1 MKQNGLS
8 LSPSL
13 QALSG
18 KVALQVLH
26 GAGEG
31 IVVIDE
37 HNRIVFFNAMAEK
50 LWAYTQAD
58 VIGKNVSMLLP
69 ASLRD
74 GHDAFVERN
83 RSTGVNT
90 IIGTS
95 RPITLENRAGEP
107 VAAELSLSVIEISP
121 DGRKYYQATIR
132 GLTEESHRNTL
143 AGLQNTVFRAL
154 LSDMSVVSIA
164 GFMCRELETYL
175 PDMTATLL
183 VVDDRRQV
191 HILSGV
197 GLPGRYATALEGIT
211 LSAHDD
217 ATLARD
223 SAQATDVVWA

>member
-121 DGRKYYQATIR
+121 MGGNTIR
-132 GLTEESHRNTL
+132 
-143 AGLQNTVFRAL
+143 
-154 LSDMSVVSIA
+154 
-164 GFMCRELETYL
+164 L
-175 PDMTATLL
+175 P
-183 VVDDRRQV
+183 
-191 HILSGV
+191 SG
-197 GLPGRYATALEGIT
+197 A
-211 LSAHDD
+211 
-217 ATLARD
+217 
-223 SAQATDVVWA
+223 